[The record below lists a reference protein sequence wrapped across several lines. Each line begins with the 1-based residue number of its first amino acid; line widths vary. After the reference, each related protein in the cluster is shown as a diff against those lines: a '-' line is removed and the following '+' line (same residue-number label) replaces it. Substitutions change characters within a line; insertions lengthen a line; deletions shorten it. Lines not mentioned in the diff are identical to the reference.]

1 MLGFVRV
8 CAADMSSLTILH
20 LLTKYKISQILPS
33 QFSDNHHLP
42 QLQLT
47 AQVELPAKKR
57 NWGEFAVNAL
67 SKGLSNGFQSY
78 DEEVK
83 KFFEDKPE
91 EEKDQKGKGMPKEN
105 KAKRL

>member
-1 MLGFVRV
+1 MVSVSTSTDLVVWSLCWKWLVSFWEILLGFVRV

-42 QLQLT
+42 QLKLT

-57 NWGEFAVNAL
+57 
-67 SKGLSNGFQSY
+67 
-78 DEEVK
+78 
-83 KFFEDKPE
+83 KFYC
-91 EEKDQKGKGMPKEN
+91 
-105 KAKRL
+105 L